1 MDSYLGD
8 IASTIVDPNKQVIKF
23 ITNRNDMPTGN
34 TDYVFDNK
42 VNTEIVYKTP
52 NSISNGTYVGVTY
65 TKAIDIDKV
74 TFKLGTNANP
84 NDTFSKAKV
93 QYTTDGKKWVDLNDQ
108 EYTLPKDVV

>member
-52 NSISNGTYVGVTY
+52 NSI
-65 TKAIDIDKV
+65 K
-74 TFKLGTNANP
+74 
-84 NDTFSKAKV
+84 
-93 QYTTDGKKWVDLNDQ
+93 
-108 EYTLPKDVV
+108 

>member
-52 NSISNGTYVGVTY
+52 NSISKGTYVGVTY
-65 TKAIDIDKV
+65 TKAIDIDKA
-74 TFKLGTNANP
+74 TFKLGTNAILMILFLKLKCNIQQMVK
-84 NDTFSKAKV
+84 N
-93 QYTTDGKKWVDLNDQ
+93 GLI
-108 EYTLPKDVV
+108 